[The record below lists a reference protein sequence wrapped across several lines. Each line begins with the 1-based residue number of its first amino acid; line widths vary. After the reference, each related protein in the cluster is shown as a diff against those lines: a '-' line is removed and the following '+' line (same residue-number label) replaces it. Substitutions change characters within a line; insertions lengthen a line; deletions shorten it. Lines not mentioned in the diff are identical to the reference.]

1 MVFGI
6 ILNRKVVSRQNKG
19 DSNVFCYL
27 GKKIFL
33 YLSESASQRTYIT
46 KIIMMVNRKYGS
58 IEYTNSLNTEF
69 HSIKK

>member
-19 DSNVFCYL
+19 GSNVCCYL

-46 KIIMMVNRKYGS
+46 IIIMMFNRKYGS